1 MAIKMV
7 RQPSETPNINN
18 VDDIVGLRYS
28 YGNQNGYVIGKGN
41 EVSHS
46 VNGSTF
52 TINSGRLV
60 LQGVEVDIDANGLDL
75 TVDNIAT
82 KQYYSVYLTVNLA
95 LNTVQIQ
102 FTVDTTGY
110 PERNPGDDLTKNTSG
125 IARLE
130 LYRFTAQNGVISEV
144 SKLVQAI
151 KYIEDRTVANARK
164 INNLEMMYD
173 DNGVLKIGNIII
185 PQKKLLWEGD
195 VTSDGGDIILN
206 EALKLGDTIEVWWEF
221 SINRPNM
228 HHTKG
233 VVSTQ
238 NTINGIMT
246 LDFEPVAVGLN
257 DGKYTDEANNWIT
270 LNCYLKE
277 NGTTIEC
284 SSNFISRSRSY
295 TEQLSQGCY
304 YRFFKIYKIIE

>member
-75 TVDNIAT
+75 IVDNIAT

-110 PERNPGDDLTKNTSG
+110 PEINPGDDLTKNTSG

-144 SKLVQAI
+144 AKVVQAI
-151 KYIEDRTVANARK
+151 KYIEDRKVADALR
-164 INNLEMMYD
+164 INGIEIKQD
-173 DNGVLKIGNIII
+173 KNGVLKVGDIII
-185 PQKKLLWEGD
+185 PQKKLLWSGTKEFGSG
-195 VTSDGGDIILN
+195 TTTLFTLSDI
-206 EALKLGDTIEVWWEF
+206 T
-221 SINRPNM
+221 SINSFANKTYEVVFSYVPPN
-228 HHTKG
+228 
-233 VVSTQ
+233 VSMRID
-238 NTINGIMT
+238 NT
-246 LDFEPVAVGLN
+246 
-257 DGKYTDEANNWIT
+257 
-270 LNCYLKE
+270 YLKIRVTNVDTATYNQYSFVTRILTADHNMMLRFYSDKIEGSYE
-277 NGTTIEC
+277 NGAV
-284 SSNFISRSRSY
+284 
-295 TEQLSQGCY
+295 LSA
-304 YRFFKIYKIIE
+304 IYEIIE